1 MCLYLH
7 LDANTFRPMSVLKM
21 SPSVYVCACTYI
33 HVCFIVCQ
41 NVFTSVF
48 APISLSVK
56 PALRLPRPEMTDRV
70 GCNGGDRGRAAKTLL
85 HRNCVKA
92 AVRIFFFS
100 TVLNVRTLQ
109 GSDKTVKAELGWL

>member
-1 MCLYLH
+1 MPPYVCVC
-7 LDANTFRPMSVLKM
+7 ASVLA
-21 SPSVYVCACTYI
+21 SVFASVF
-33 HVCFIVCQ
+33 VFVIVS
-41 NVFTSVF
+41 VFLSVF
-48 APISLSVK
+48 APLSMSLK
-56 PALRLPRPEMTDRV
+56 PAVCLPRPEMTDRV